1 MNKQQ
6 LVNDYIRTFWVDTG
20 RIRYDL
26 VSNKVQIKDGNV
38 DVDVDVDE
46 NGSWRD
52 CTKVDVNSIVCY
64 LCDNMDSNITSRE
77 VNTAI
82 QSNIVPQVHPLRD
95 YLNNLPPWNRQTDWI
110 DMLAQQ
116 VVVKNEGTPPAPL
129 RGRGRDENVDVDENG
144 NENENQNVDVDE
156 NVDENENQN
165 QSQNY
170 WRACFKKWFVAM
182 VAAWMKDEVVNHHVI
197 VLIGR
202 QGIFKTTWLKHLI
215 PPELRLYGSE
225 FNIND
230 LNKDERGRIAEYG
243 LINIDELDALT
254 PRELNLLKSLITA
267 GDINDRL
274 PYGYAKERRIRLA
287 SFCASGNRKDILSDT
302 TGNRRW
308 LCFEVESI
316 QNPYECIIPYG
327 QLYAQA
333 KYLAEYGFN
342 YWFDLQDI
350 DAVER
355 HNKDFYA
362 LSNEEELIPQYFL
375 PATKSTD
382 GAQHL
387 TASEIIDELFH
398 KSYIARPMNAAQV
411 GQVMNRLGYE
421 KVGHNSRYGYWV
433 IVRTVE
439 QVKQEHKA
447 ASSM

>member
-20 RIRYDL
+20 RMRYDL

-38 DVDVDVDE
+38 DVDVDG
-46 NGSWRD
+46 NGAWRD

-95 YLNNLPPWNRQTDWI
+95 YINNLPTWNRQTDWI

-116 VVVKNEGTPPAPL
+116 VVVKNENG
-129 RGRGRDENVDVDENG
+129 NENG
-144 NENENQNVDVDE
+144 NEK
-156 NVDENENQN
+156 
-165 QSQNY
+165 Y

-182 VAAWMKDEVVNHHVI
+182 VAAWMKDDVVNHHVI

-215 PPELRLYGSE
+215 PPELQLYGSE

-316 QNPYECIIPYG
+316 QNPYECIMPYE

-375 PATKSTD
+375 PATKFTD

-387 TASEIIDELFH
+387 TASEIVDELFH

-421 KVGHNSRYGYWV
+421 KVGHKSRYGYWV

>member
-26 VSNKVQIKDGNV
+26 VSNKVQIKD
-38 DVDVDVDE
+38 D

-116 VVVKNEGTPPAPL
+116 VVVKNQ
-129 RGRGRDENVDVDENG
+129 
-144 NENENQNVDVDE
+144 NENQN
-156 NVDENENQN
+156 
-165 QSQNY
+165 QNY

-202 QGIFKTTWLKHLI
+202 QGIFKTTWFKHLI

-387 TASEIIDELFH
+387 TASEIVDELFH

-421 KVGHNSRYGYWV
+421 KVGHKSRYGYWV

>member
-20 RIRYDL
+20 RMQYDL

-38 DVDVDVDE
+38 DVDDND
-46 NGSWRD
+46 SWRD

-95 YLNNLPPWNRQTDWI
+95 YLNNLPTWNRQTDWI

-116 VVVKNEGTPPAPL
+116 VVVKNENG
-129 RGRGRDENVDVDENG
+129 NENG
-144 NENENQNVDVDE
+144 NEK
-156 NVDENENQN
+156 
-165 QSQNY
+165 Y

-182 VAAWMKDEVVNHHVI
+182 VAAWMKDDVVNHHVI

-215 PPELRLYGSE
+215 PPELQLYGSE

-375 PATKSTD
+375 PATKFTD

-387 TASEIIDELFH
+387 TASEIVDELFH

>member
-20 RIRYDL
+20 RMRYDL
-26 VSNKVQIKDGNV
+26 VSNKVQIKD
-38 DVDVDVDE
+38 D

-95 YLNNLPPWNRQTDWI
+95 YINNLPTWNRQTDWI

-129 RGRGRDENVDVDENG
+129 RRRGRDEN
-144 NENENQNVDVDE
+144 ENENVDV
-156 NVDENENQN
+156 NVDENENGN
-165 QSQNY
+165 EKY

-182 VAAWMKDEVVNHHVI
+182 VAAWMKDDVVNHHVI

-230 LNKDERGRIAEYG
+230 LSKDERGRIAEYG

-375 PATKSTD
+375 PATKFTD

-387 TASEIIDELFH
+387 TASEIVDELFH

-421 KVGHNSRYGYWV
+421 KVGHKSRYGYWV

>member
-20 RIRYDL
+20 RMRYDL
-26 VSNKVQIKDGNV
+26 VSNKVQIKD
-38 DVDVDVDE
+38 D

-95 YLNNLPPWNRQTDWI
+95 YLNNLPTWNRQTDWI

-116 VVVKNEGTPPAPL
+116 VVVKNENG
-129 RGRGRDENVDVDENG
+129 NENG
-144 NENENQNVDVDE
+144 NEK
-156 NVDENENQN
+156 
-165 QSQNY
+165 Y

-182 VAAWMKDEVVNHHVI
+182 VAAWMKDAVVNHHVI

-375 PATKSTD
+375 PATKFTD

-387 TASEIIDELFH
+387 TASEIVDELFH

-421 KVGHNSRYGYWV
+421 KVGHKSRYGYWV

-439 QVKQEHKA
+439 QVKQEHKST
-447 ASSM
+447 SSM